1 MNEEQKSQ
9 LIAEA
14 ENVEAIRDFFVEW
27 WSVEELYETLSKASI
42 TIMHIINKGDLCSDE
57 KMELQELMQQHTVLE
72 QVLVLDLGITGF
84 YRLLVSYQDGAAL
97 CKLQH
102 LI

>member
-14 ENVEAIRDFFVEW
+14 ENVEAIRDFFISW

-42 TIMHIINKGDLCSDE
+42 TILHIINKGDLCSDE
-57 KMELQELMQQHTVLE
+57 RMELQDLMQQHMMMIEHMKPFAKKDEPE
-72 QVLVLDLGITGF
+72 Q
-84 YRLLVSYQDGAAL
+84 
-97 CKLQH
+97 
-102 LI
+102 

>member
-1 MNEEQKSQ
+1 MSEKEKSQ

-14 ENVEAIRDFFVEW
+14 ENIEALRDFFISW

-57 KMELQELMQQHTVLE
+57 RMELQDLMQQHMMMIEHMKPFAKKDEPE
-72 QVLVLDLGITGF
+72 Q
-84 YRLLVSYQDGAAL
+84 
-97 CKLQH
+97 
-102 LI
+102 